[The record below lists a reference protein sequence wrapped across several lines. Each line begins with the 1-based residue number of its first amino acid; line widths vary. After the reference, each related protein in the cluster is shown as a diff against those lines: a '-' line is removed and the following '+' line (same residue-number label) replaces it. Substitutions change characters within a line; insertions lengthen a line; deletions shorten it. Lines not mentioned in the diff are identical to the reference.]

1 MEKDWKLVYFTGD
14 NYRGDLAQEL
24 LEENG
29 IHAVILNRKDS
40 TYTAFG
46 DIEVYVS
53 KEDEERAIKI
63 LEHLKS
69 GNN

>member
-24 LEENG
+24 LEENV

>member
-1 MEKDWKLVYFTGD
+1 MERDWKLVYFTGD
-14 NYRGDLAQEL
+14 NYRSDLAQEL
-24 LEENG
+24 LEENV

>member
-14 NYRGDLAQEL
+14 NYRGDLAREIL
-24 LEENG
+24 DENG
-29 IHAVILNRKDS
+29 IPAVVLNRKDS
-40 TYTAFG
+40 TYTVFG

-53 KEDEERAIKI
+53 KKDEEKALKI